1 MMDNTKD
8 QSDVSERILS
18 KVKHGKGCHND
29 VNRISHAFKV
39 VLTSELRGRSRQN
52 SGRFDD
58 KERVVALFI
67 TAPEIGIV
75 CMIMVKKSSLGAHR
89 TIWILPIVKISLIGI
104 VRCKLMVTL
113 TAEILL
119 KTKFIFTVTI
129 KRMIIVALW
138 ATD

>member
-1 MMDNTKD
+1 
-8 QSDVSERILS
+8 
-18 KVKHGKGCHND
+18 
-29 VNRISHAFKV
+29 
-39 VLTSELRGRSRQN
+39 
-52 SGRFDD
+52 
-58 KERVVALFI
+58 VVALFI

-75 CMIMVKKSSLGAHR
+75 RMIMVKKSSLGAHR
-89 TIWILPIVKISLIGI
+89 TTWILPVVKISLIGI
-104 VRCKLMVTL
+104 VGCKLMVTL